1 LGGKRYP
8 EEFKIEAVKQVTDRG
23 YKIGEIATSLF
34 YPSYQAPKLLPNESE
49 ADFQSGLQSLLSELD
64 NPSPLAV
71 ALVSQLNESL
81 WWIRRHTVDKELLLH
96 EAMARLLSKAGDHWD
111 TYDYHKVSKALE
123 HCLNG
128 SADKDEEAW
137 IDEILAESKLTLS
150 DLRVRAFKDAA
161 RHIKM
166 VDDLIHRQHQ
176 TIRHLQRRIDSID
189 YKSRLIKRM
198 DLELAALESKQSAKG
213 ALTLDDKSS

>member
-1 LGGKRYP
+1 MLYNIHLSIDVDIFMPVDHK
-8 EEFKIEAVKQVTDRG
+8 VS
-23 YKIGEIATSLF
+23 SLLPF
-34 YPSYQAPKLLPNESE
+34 LSSPKLLPDESE
-49 ADFQSGLQSLLSELD
+49 AEFQSGLQSLLSELD

-81 WWIRRHTVDKELLLH
+81 WWIKRHTVDKELLLY
-96 EAMARLLSKAGDHWD
+96 EAMARLLSKAGNHWD
-111 TYDYHKVSKALE
+111 TYDNRKVSEALE
-123 HCLNG
+123 RYLDG
-128 SADKDEEAW
+128 RADKDESTW
-137 IDEILAESKLTLS
+137 IDDILAESKLTLS

-161 RHIKM
+161 NHIKM

-176 TIRHLQRRIDSID
+176 TMRHLQRSIDSID

-198 DLELAALESKQSAKG
+198 DLELAALESKQSVKG

>member
-1 LGGKRYP
+1 M
-8 EEFKIEAVKQVTDRG
+8 
-23 YKIGEIATSLF
+23 SLEDKSKSLLPF
-34 YPSYQAPKLLPNESE
+34 LSSPKLLPDESGSE
-49 ADFQSGLQSLLSELD
+49 FQSGLQSLLSELD
-64 NPSPLAV
+64 NLSPLAV

-96 EAMARLLSKAGDHWD
+96 EAMARLLSKAGNHWD
-111 TYDYHKVSKALE
+111 TYDNHKVSEALE
-123 HCLNG
+123 RYLNG
-128 SADKDEEAW
+128 SADNDEAIW

-161 RHIKM
+161 KHIKM

-176 TIRHLQRRIDSID
+176 TIRHLQRSIDSID

-198 DLELAALESKQSAKG
+198 DLELATLESKQSVKG
-213 ALTLDDKSS
+213 VLTLDEKSS